1 MNTVNNPP
9 TSPFHRPRGQ
19 KVQKDSIAAHYHGD
33 RRAASAE
40 QYIPPGILNFFL
52 FFFVFKENCH

>member
-52 FFFVFKENCH
+52 FFFRF